1 MNHLAILGASGH
13 GKVIA
18 DTAAL
23 CGWEKISF
31 FDDDETKN
39 SQSYQWLILG
49 NFNKLLENIEIFD
62 GVVVGIGNNQI
73 RYDKYVQINQK
84 GGKIVSVIHPRAI
97 ISKYASIGKGSVV
110 FANSVVNSGAQ
121 IGEYVILNT
130 ASTVDHDCKIGDA
143 SHISPGANL
152 SGGVVVGNKTWVGI
166 GACIKQNIKIGENVV
181 IGAGAVVVKDLPDNV
196 LAIGNPAK
204 IK

>member
-1 MNHLAILGASGH
+1 MNHLAIFGASGH

-18 DTAAL
+18 DAATL
-23 CGWEKISF
+23 CGWRKIFF

-39 SQSYQWLILG
+39 EQKLQWPFLG
-49 NFNKLLENIEIFD
+49 SFIKLLENVENFD
-62 GVVVGIGNNQI
+62 GVVVGIGDNQI
-73 RYDKYVQINQK
+73 RQDKYLSIKQK
-84 GGKIVSVIHPRAI
+84 GGKIVSIIHPKAI
-97 ISKYASIGKGSVV
+97 ISKYASIGNGSVV
-110 FANSVVNSGAQ
+110 FANSVVNAGAQ
-121 IGEYVILNT
+121 IGDFVILNT
-130 ASTVDHDCKIGDA
+130 ASTIDHDCNIGVA

-152 SGGVVVGNKTWVGI
+152 AGGVIVGNKTWVGI

>member
-1 MNHLAILGASGH
+1 MNHLAIFGASGH
-13 GKVIA
+13 GRVIA
-18 DTAAL
+18 DAAAL
-23 CGWEKISF
+23 CGWKKISF

-39 SQSYQWLILG
+39 EQKLHWPFLG
-49 NFNKLLENIEIFD
+49 SFFKLLENIENFD
-62 GVVVGIGNNQI
+62 GVIVGIGNNLI
-73 RYDKYVQINQK
+73 RHDKYIKISQK
-84 GGKIVSVIHPRAI
+84 GGKIVSVIHPMAI
-97 ISKYASIGKGSVV
+97 ISKYSSIGNGSVI
-110 FANSVVNSGAQ
+110 FANSVVNAGAQ
-121 IGEYVILNT
+121 IGDFVILNT
-130 ASTVDHDCKIGDA
+130 ASTIDHDCKIGDA

-152 SGGVVVGNKTWVGI
+152 AGGVIVGSKTWVGI